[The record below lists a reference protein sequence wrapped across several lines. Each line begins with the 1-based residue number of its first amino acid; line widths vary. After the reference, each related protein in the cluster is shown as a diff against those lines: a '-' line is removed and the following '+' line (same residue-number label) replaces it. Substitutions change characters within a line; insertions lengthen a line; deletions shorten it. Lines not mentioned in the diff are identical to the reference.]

1 MTYLGFLFDISS
13 CNSKIINNTQIKK
26 DFIVV
31 FIDFKKPRVNPK
43 DNFIVGI
50 NSFKENES
58 EFFYLGNNQLEDFL
72 VFEKALF
79 KSARIRVYD
88 QKMID
93 FEYLTFWFEG
103 QDYRQIRETLY
114 IDETIVNLELEIK
127 NRIKFLINYF
137 I

>member
-13 CNSKIINNTQIKK
+13 CNSKIISNTEIKK

-31 FIDFKKPRVNPK
+31 FIDFKKPKVNPK

-58 EFFYLGNNQLEDFL
+58 EFFYLENNQLKDFL

-79 KSARIRVYD
+79 KSAKIRVYD

-93 FEYLTFWFEG
+93 YEYLTFWFEG
-103 QDYRQIRETLY
+103 GDYRQIREILY
-114 IDETIVNLELEIK
+114 IDETITNLELEIK
-127 NRIKFLINYF
+127 TRIKFLINYF